1 MTTRI
6 DRIAAAFA
14 RTAESGR
21 AAALIPYIAAG
32 DPSPVATVAVM
43 HALVEAGADIVELG
57 VPFSDPMADGP
68 VIQRAADRAIAQ
80 GVGLA
85 RVLELVAEFRQ
96 RDTDTPVVLMGYANP
111 IERMG
116 QSEFAANAERAGV
129 DGVLVVDYPP
139 EEVIEFA
146 STLGAH
152 GIAPIFLLAPTSTE
166 ERIKAVAQ
174 VARGYVY
181 YVSLKGVTGAGSL
194 NTEDVAER
202 VAVIRRHMG
211 SIPVGVGFGIRDA
224 ESAQRVARVADAVV
238 IGSKL
243 IETMEQAVADAP
255 AAQQTNA
262 AVTAASGW
270 LRTIRHALDQVK
282 RDGASA

>member
-1 MTTRI
+1 
-6 DRIAAAFA
+6 
-14 RTAESGR
+14 
-21 AAALIPYIAAG
+21 
-32 DPSPVATVAVM
+32 
-43 HALVEAGADIVELG
+43 
-57 VPFSDPMADGP
+57 
-68 VIQRAADRAIAQ
+68 
-80 GVGLA
+80 
-85 RVLELVAEFRQ
+85 
-96 RDTDTPVVLMGYANP
+96 MGYANP

-116 QSEFAANAERAGV
+116 QTAFAVNAERAGV

-146 STLGAH
+146 ATLGEH

-166 ERIKAVAQ
+166 ARIQAVAD

-181 YVSLKGVTGAGSL
+181 YVSLKGVTGSGSL
-194 NTEDVAER
+194 NTDDVAER
-202 VAVIRRHMG
+202 VAVIRRHVRN
-211 SIPVGVGFGIRDA
+211 IPVGVGFGIRDA

-255 AAQQTNA
+255 AAQKTDA

-270 LRTIRHALDQVK
+270 LRTIRLALDQVK
-282 RDGASA
+282 RENASA